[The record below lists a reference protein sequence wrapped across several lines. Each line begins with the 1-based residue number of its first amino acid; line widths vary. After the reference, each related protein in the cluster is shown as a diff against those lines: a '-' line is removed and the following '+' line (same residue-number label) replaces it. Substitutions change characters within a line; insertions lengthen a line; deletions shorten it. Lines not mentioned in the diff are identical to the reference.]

1 MNDVERAL
9 TVLLVE
15 RAERIAPRRGH
26 RDDTL
31 RRARRRRVTNAVV
44 AGVASVAVV
53 AGGFGVVRT
62 LDSSSDS
69 SPDVRVAAPMTSG
82 QTTATTGDYGFWSK
96 TGPEYPWVAKGRFRD
111 RHWQL
116 RAALITPGESL
127 TRLTFRIDDHLLLG
141 GVGASTG
148 FEEIDDGLYVMHH
161 DLAFVFDHEVAGVFG
176 AATPEAHTV
185 EAVVDGITSP
195 IEAHVFEGYDA
206 KTGIQADYWAAFVPA
221 DSGGRIVVRDD
232 EGHEIA
238 SAVIPMRPRP

>member
-1 MNDVERAL
+1 MIDVEQAL
-9 TVLLVE
+9 SVLLVE
-15 RAERIAPRRGH
+15 RAERVTPRRGH

-62 LDSSSDS
+62 LDSPATVRPA
-69 SPDVRVAAPMTSG
+69 SPTTSG
-82 QTTATTGDYGFWSK
+82 EATATAGDYGFWSK

-127 TRLTFRIDDHLLLG
+127 TRLTFRIDDHALLG

-148 FEEIDDGLYVMHH
+148 FEELDDGLYVMHH
-161 DLAFVFDHEVAGVFG
+161 DLDFVFDHEVAGVFG

-206 KTGIQADYWAAFVPA
+206 KSGIEADYWVAFVPA

-232 EGHEIA
+232 EGREIA
-238 SAVIPMRPRP
+238 STLIPMRPMR